1 LKIPYRDKKKQRDYM
16 KTYMRDYR
24 KMEREAI
31 KEARRMLGLS
41 TRVRK
46 TQKQTNPKKKRRKVK

>member
-1 LKIPYRDKKKQRDYM
+1 MPYKDKKKQKDYM
-16 KTYMRDYR
+16 KDYMRDYR

-46 TQKQTNPKKKRRKVK
+46 TQKQTKPKGRKKRK